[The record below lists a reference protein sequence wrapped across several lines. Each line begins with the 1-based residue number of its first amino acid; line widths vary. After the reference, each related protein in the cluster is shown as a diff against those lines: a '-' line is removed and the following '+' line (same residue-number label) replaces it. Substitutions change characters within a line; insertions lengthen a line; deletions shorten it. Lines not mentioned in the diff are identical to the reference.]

1 MPSAIA
7 YLDPAHVKDVH
18 LFDKCF
24 NADGD
29 QQVQRVRFLDSM
41 KPIFKNHSLQNIFV
55 LIVGYFGLMFVRQAI
70 GYWNDEEWFAT
81 ALNGGFAYAL
91 FGSLLGFPPMNKI
104 IK

>member
-1 MPSAIA
+1 MSLVFKNALMPSE
-7 YLDPAHVKDVH
+7 
-18 LFDKCF
+18 DKQ
-24 NADGD
+24 AL
-29 QQVQRVRFLDSM
+29 RLRLLDSM

-70 GYWNDEEWFAT
+70 GYWNDEEWFAS

>member
-1 MPSAIA
+1 MVLSSGNQQPLRIRL
-7 YLDPAHVKDVH
+7 LD
-18 LFDKCF
+18 F
-24 NADGD
+24 
-29 QQVQRVRFLDSM
+29 M

-55 LIVGYFGLMFVRQAI
+55 LIVGYFGLIFVRQAI
-70 GYWNDEEWFAT
+70 VYWNDEEWFAS